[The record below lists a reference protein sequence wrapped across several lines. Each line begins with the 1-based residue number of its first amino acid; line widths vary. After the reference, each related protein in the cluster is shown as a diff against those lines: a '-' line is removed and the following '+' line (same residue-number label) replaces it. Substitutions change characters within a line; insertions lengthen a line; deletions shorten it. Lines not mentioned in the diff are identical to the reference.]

1 VRVTFGR
8 SVRPSIAR
16 GNVREPSD
24 VGVTLQI
31 NLAPPDVLHAV
42 HVAPHQLRAWGEQV
56 DEVLFTLDTVRPSAG
71 RFAERWNELAP
82 AMNELLGRLERE
94 HRHAR
99 IDVVDASPA
108 AVRQVAAR
116 FFAGEHIPM
125 KDSRGGPLYAYFYGL
140 HRAENELVLHV
151 DSDMLFGGGSHTWV
165 QEALATIRA
174 DESVLLASPL
184 PGPPRADGRLCD
196 QPDARPEPGSRLAF
210 RFHSMSTR
218 VFLLDRAG
226 LRERV
231 GALPLAPPLLLRSR
245 AKALINRNPMV
256 AMPEQILT
264 REMRRHR
271 LARVDFLGE
280 APGMWSLHPPYR
292 SPDFYRALPSLIA
305 RVEAGDVPDEQRG
318 HYDFVDELFDFSAV
332 RAKLSRSPLAR

>member
-1 VRVTFGR
+1 
-8 SVRPSIAR
+8 
-16 GNVREPSD
+16 

-42 HVAPHQLRAWGEQV
+42 HVAPHQLRVWGDQV
-56 DEVLFTLDTVRPSAG
+56 DEILFTLDAIRPSAG
-71 RFAERWNELAP
+71 RFAERWDELLP
-82 AMNELLGRLERE
+82 AMNELLERLERE

-99 IDVVDASPA
+99 IDVVDASPT
-108 AVRQVAAR
+108 AVSRVAAR
-116 FFAGEHIPM
+116 FFAAEHIPM

-140 HRAENELVLHV
+140 DRAENDLVLHV
-151 DSDMLFGGGSHTWV
+151 DSDMLFGGRSHTWV
-165 QEALATIRA
+165 QEAVAAIRA

-184 PGPPRADGRLCD
+184 PGPPRRDGRLCG
-196 QPDARPEPGSRLAF
+196 QPDARPEPGLPHGF

-218 VFLLDRAG
+218 VFLLDRAR
-226 LRERV
+226 LSERI

-245 AKALINRNPMV
+245 VKALINRNPMV

-271 LARVDFLGE
+271 LARLDFLGE
-280 APGMWSLHPPYR
+280 HPGMWSLHPPYR
-292 SPDFYRALPSLIA
+292 SPAFYQALPSLIA
-305 RVEAGDVPDEQRG
+305 RVEAEDLPDEQRG
-318 HYDFVDELFDFSAV
+318 HYDFVDALFDFSEV

>member
-1 VRVTFGR
+1 MCLRGSGF
-8 SVRPSIAR
+8 AR
-16 GNVREPSD
+16 DKVREPPD

-42 HVAPHQLRAWGEQV
+42 HVAPHQLRVWGEQV
-56 DEVLFTLDTVRPSAG
+56 DEILFTLDTVRPAAG
-71 RFAERWNELAP
+71 RFAERWSELAP
-82 AMNELLGRLERE
+82 AMNDLLERLVRE

-108 AVRQVAAR
+108 AVSRVAAR
-116 FFAGEHIPM
+116 FFEDGRIPM

-165 QEALATIRA
+165 QEALAAIRA
-174 DESVLLASPL
+174 DDSVLLASPL
-184 PGPPRADGRLCD
+184 PGPPRPDGRLFG
-196 QPDARPEPGSRLAF
+196 QPDAQPEPGLRHAF

-218 VFLLDRAG
+218 VFLLDRARM
-226 LRERV
+226 RERV
-231 GALPLAPPLLLRSR
+231 GALALAPPLLLRSR

-271 LARVDFLGE
+271 LARIDFLG
-280 APGMWSLHPPYR
+280 ADPGMWSLHPPYR
-292 SPDFYRALPSLIA
+292 SAEFYRALPGLIA
-305 RVEAGDVPDEQRG
+305 RVEAEDLPDEQRG
-318 HYDFVDELFDFSAV
+318 HYDFVDALFDFSEV